1 MGNIRKLIFVINGEF
16 FKYFDGGGSVFFF
29 FSLFNYFD
37 EDLLM
42 RFKDLVCIILKDLEK
57 LIEGVNVERYYKY
70 IYYCSLILKYLDVYM
85 LKNSI
90 IVFI

>member
-1 MGNIRKLIFVINGEF
+1 
-16 FKYFDGGGSVFFF
+16 
-29 FSLFNYFD
+29 
-37 EDLLM
+37 M